1 MKRQCRRGVSA
12 ILLGSS
18 EVTLV
23 LMDST
28 TNTPSW
34 LDYVN
39 ALSTF
44 AVALFAIVQVVKS
57 FVDDRTRRRA
67 NDAKLSA
74 GAYALRRQLEE
85 WTEPLPTDEDSWA
98 DRADLIQPN
107 VRRAEK
113 RAAKL
118 VAIAAGCSPAP
129 ADAAR
134 EAYVLFYRAMS
145 EINGLRHV
153 HHNYVDLSDYDFE
166 KGFQVVRRC
175 CDRLTGAIERDLEG
189 IHDRLAS
196 TPESQL
202 PDLSGAN

>member
-1 MKRQCRRGVSA
+1 
-12 ILLGSS
+12 
-18 EVTLV
+18 
-23 LMDST
+23 MDST

-85 WTEPLPTDEDSWA
+85 WTEPLPTEDASWA
-98 DRADLIQPN
+98 GRAFAIQHG

-113 RAAKL
+113 RAARL
-118 VAIAAGCSPAP
+118 VSIAAGCSQSV

-134 EAYVLFYRAMS
+134 EAYVLFYQGMS
-145 EINGLRHV
+145 EINGLLTV
-153 HHNYVDLSDYDFE
+153 HEEYVDVSDREFE
-166 KGFQVVRRC
+166 QRFKIVRRC
-175 CDRLTGAIERDLEG
+175 CDRLTGAIGTDLEAV
-189 IHDRLAS
+189 HKRLARQADA
-196 TPESQL
+196 PETE
-202 PDLSGAN
+202 PH